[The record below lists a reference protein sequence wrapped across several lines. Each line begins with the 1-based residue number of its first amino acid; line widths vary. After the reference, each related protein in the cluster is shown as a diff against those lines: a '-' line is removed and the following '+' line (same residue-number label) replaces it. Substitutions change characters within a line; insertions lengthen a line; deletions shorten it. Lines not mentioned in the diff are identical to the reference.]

1 MAFSEK
7 ILIDGPVSR
16 LQSSRYSG
24 KASLLAMFICG
35 FLTCPAAYGL
45 HTLEPQLPSKVPG
58 GMAISGVGDMGAYDD
73 VPSVSMQ
80 AILERQRGKT
90 GRASR
95 SSGRPRSFYSQ
106 VEEVIPGINDA
117 KQAAM
122 PQSADPDALPVYV
135 SGDLMEGY
143 VDSTMRVEG
152 RGQVIR
158 DQTVLQGEVITYN
171 RQTEVVTAQTDVH
184 INNRGNV
191 FNGSYVEFHLPTHL
205 GYYDDVDYQIG
216 STGAHGQA
224 SRVDAVGQNMYA
236 LSEATYTLCAPDED
250 GKYAWIMTAEMID
263 LDYDADEGVAHN
275 AVLRFMDTPILAT
288 PWMSF
293 PLSNKR
299 RSGLLVPS
307 FSISDDNGFS
317 YYQPYYWNIAP
328 NYDAT
333 FTSMV
338 MSKRGVGLGAEFRY
352 LEPNWMGSLEG
363 TFLPNDRLRHEDRWS
378 YKLEHRQLLAD
389 RLDYLGRAAF
399 SLDLNRVSDHNFWQD
414 FPKASGSL
422 MSRLLN
428 NEGTVTT
435 HNDEGV
441 STLIRVQRWQTL
453 QDPDAY
459 IVPPFDRTQMRMNV
473 NRGDEFGFDLSAMGD
488 VTNFESDDRTHSRVN
503 GTRSL
508 IELSASYPLISA
520 GAFFIPR
527 VKLISR
533 YYDFENG
540 IVYPQGLKNP
550 SDDPDRTMNSYL
562 ATIPTFSIDSGL
574 VFERQTNLFGRDYA
588 QTLEPRAMYV
598 YTPYRDQS
606 MLPLYDTGDYDYN
619 LATIYLDNP
628 YSGYDRIAD
637 VNMMTVGVGTRWL
650 EPQSGRQMLGLNV
663 AQRIRF
669 SDQRVTISGEPIT
682 SRYSDVLF
690 SASTEMVPNWRFDA
704 LMQYDTDEN
713 RSQRSLLMA
722 RWKPGPY
729 RVMNFGYRMWRGYS
743 EQVDFSWQW
752 PLGSPWFGDRL
763 PQANSNGGRWY
774 SVGRVNY
781 SLRDKKLVDGIL
793 GLEYQ
798 GCCWI
803 ARVAFESVSTGRTEA
818 TTRVMFQLE
827 LLGLSRVGINP
838 LQRLQDN
845 IDHYQVI
852 RNERL
857 LRPNDFYLY
866 D

>member
-1 MAFSEK
+1 M
-7 ILIDGPVSR
+7 
-16 LQSSRYSG
+16 SG
-24 KASLLAMFICG
+24 L
-35 FLTCPAAYGL
+35 LTCSAAYGL
-45 HTLEPQLPSKVPG
+45 HTLEWQPPSKVPG
-58 GMAISGVGDMGAYDD
+58 SAITSELQQVQESGGLS
-73 VPSVSMQ
+73 PTSVQIIS
-80 AILERQRGKT
+80 ERIRGKT
-90 GRASR
+90 RHASR
-95 SSGRPRSFYSQ
+95 SSSRPRSFYSR
-106 VEEVIPGINDA
+106 VAEVIPGIDEA
-117 KQAAM
+117 KM
-122 PQSADPDALPVYV
+122 PPAPQGSDPNSPPIYL
-135 SGDLMEGY
+135 SGELMEG
-143 VDSTMRVEG
+143 VIDADMRVEG
-152 RGQVIR
+152 RAQVIR
-158 DQTVLQGEVITYN
+158 DLTVLQGEVITYD
-171 RQTEVVTAQTDVH
+171 RRTEVVTAQTNVR
-184 INNRGNV
+184 INNEGNIFKGV
-191 FNGSYVEFHLPTHL
+191 YAQLHMPTHT
-205 GYYDDVDYQIG
+205 GYFDEVSYQIG
-216 STGAHGQA
+216 STGANGQA
-224 SRVDAVGQNMYA
+224 LRVHATGRNMYA
-236 LSEATYTLCAPDED
+236 LSEATYTLCAPDEN
-250 GKYAWIMTAEMID
+250 GKYAWVLTAETMD
-263 LDYDADEGVAHN
+263 LDYEADEGVAHN

-307 FSISDDNGFS
+307 FSLSDDNGFS
-317 YYQPYYWNIAP
+317 YYQPFYWNIAP

-333 FTSMV
+333 FTSMI
-338 MSKRGVGLGAEFRY
+338 MTKRGVGLGLEFRY
-352 LEPNWMGSLEG
+352 LEPNWTGTFEG
-363 TFLPNDRLRHEDRWS
+363 TYLPNDRLRHENRWG
-378 YKLEHRQLLAD
+378 YKLEHRQLLID
-389 RLDYLGRAAF
+389 RMDYLGRAAF
-399 SLDLNRVSDHNFWQD
+399 SLDLNRVSDHNYWQD

-435 HNDEGV
+435 RNDNGF
-441 STLIRVQRWQTL
+441 STLVRVQRWQTL

-459 IVPPFDRTQMRMNV
+459 IVPPFDRTQLRLNMN
-473 NRGDEFGFDLSAMGD
+473 REDEFGFDLSAMGD
-488 VTNFESDDRTHSRVN
+488 ITNFESDDITHSRVN
-503 GTRSL
+503 ATRSVM
-508 IELSASYPLISA
+508 ELAVSYPLRSA

-527 VKLISR
+527 VKVISR
-533 YYDFENG
+533 YYDFKDG
-540 IVYPQGLKNP
+540 IVYPEGPKNP
-550 SDDPDRTMNSYL
+550 LGDPDRTMNSYV

-574 VFERQTNLFGRDYA
+574 IFERQTNLFGTDYA

-606 MLPLYDTGDYDYN
+606 LLPLYDTGDYDYN

-628 YSGYDRIAD
+628 YSGFDRIAD

-650 EPQSGRQMLGLNV
+650 EPQSGRQVLGLNV
-663 AQRIRF
+663 AQRLRF

-682 SRYSDVLF
+682 ARYSDVLF
-690 SASTEMVPNWRFDA
+690 SASTELVPNWRFDA

-752 PLGSPWFGDRL
+752 PLGSPWTGDRL

-798 GCCWI
+798 SCCWI

-818 TTRVMFQLE
+818 TTRLMFQIE
-827 LLGLSRVGINP
+827 FSGLSRVGISP

-845 IDHYQVI
+845 INRYEVV